1 MIRNMRGILG
11 IYTCSACQ
19 VTHTFSEKYPSEKVR
34 RFLCPHFNLVLS
46 MIRSFNKFKMQIS
59 SACNLCYKQ
68 YNSELKIGNVNFANR
83 EITEDTYVSE
93 CCGNKIESVIS
104 LSEEY
109 FDQNEPSDIHT
120 DILNPNNNNIN
131 RNNNR
136 NNNNSINFNNNNNI
150 NNSMINQAPMM
161 MNFNMGFNMNNQMPM
176 INNSMMNNNNN
187 FNMRVVNNRSNMDY
201 LNKLDP
207 ANVIQLSQ
215 KNKLVNF
222 LEESSNKYY
231 KIYTSPKLRLRTVLN
246 DLLNLY
252 PEINYLDNNLIINQ
266 NILSLNSTIESLNL
280 NDNTFILIKNNNINI
295 N

>member
-120 DILNPNNNNIN
+120 DILNPNNSNIN
-131 RNNNR
+131 RFINSNR
-136 NNNNSINFNNNNNI
+136 F
-150 NNSMINQAPMM
+150 
-161 MNFNMGFNMNNQMPM
+161 
-176 INNSMMNNNNN
+176 
-187 FNMRVVNNRSNMDY
+187 Y
-201 LNKLDP
+201 
-207 ANVIQLSQ
+207 
-215 KNKLVNF
+215 
-222 LEESSNKYY
+222 
-231 KIYTSPKLRLRTVLN
+231 
-246 DLLNLY
+246 
-252 PEINYLDNNLIINQ
+252 
-266 NILSLNSTIESLNL
+266 
-280 NDNTFILIKNNNINI
+280 
-295 N
+295 

>member
-1 MIRNMRGILG
+1 
-11 IYTCSACQ
+11 
-19 VTHTFSEKYPSEKVR
+19 
-34 RFLCPHFNLVLS
+34 
-46 MIRSFNKFKMQIS
+46 
-59 SACNLCYKQ
+59 
-68 YNSELKIGNVNFANR
+68 
-83 EITEDTYVSE
+83 
-93 CCGNKIESVIS
+93 
-104 LSEEY
+104 
-109 FDQNEPSDIHT
+109 
-120 DILNPNNNNIN
+120 
-131 RNNNR
+131 
-136 NNNNSINFNNNNNI
+136 
-150 NNSMINQAPMM
+150 MINQAPMM

-187 FNMRVVNNRSNMDY
+187 FNMRVVNNKSNMDY